1 MSRRE
6 ITAGKAVI
14 VVDLIDRATANFG
27 KITSKMMSAAN
38 AFKEIGRMS
47 AGGAILSGLVSR
59 NVINHFVEFEDQMLN
74 LTAKLGYFG
83 TLTVQQ
89 QANINNLRRT
99 ILDLGKSTSYTS
111 KEVADAAVS
120 LAQAGFSVT
129 EIRSSLKSVLDLAR
143 GTGYSLGETA
153 DMMANVVR
161 TFDMFKPGDGPAALA
176 ENMAT
181 VEHVASMMVKAT
193 RLGTVEIQDLRES
206 LKYAAGSANNLG
218 GSLPVVLGLLVQMSE
233 SGLKASLAG
242 TSMNTAFLNLI
253 QNMKALKDEV
263 PGFNV
268 FEDAMGK
275 VDFQKTFKSLMDA
288 TKNMS
293 RIKKTQLFQDIF
305 NIRGARMISSV
316 QEMERVE
323 YFIREIAGA
332 GQEAAQSSAMMESGL
347 GGAIRRLT
355 SAFDNLKIA
364 WGYTFRDGATAI
376 ANFGTV
382 AVSYLADI
390 THKYKGFIAALIV
403 SPAIFAAI
411 AVAGFSLSFVLSR
424 LTYVVAGLS
433 AAFRGLRSMGGLMAS
448 SVMKTG
454 SMLGGMFDGR
464 GIKAAAI
471 KRQAEKVAKLQSKIQ
486 ASVAKAQAK
495 KTPASREK
503 ALAKVYAS
511 KGMANMK
518 AAQQELARM
527 TNRKPS
533 MLAKAGN
540 FLSGIGKKASALNTV
555 RKERAEIKSQ
565 IKLEGILQKKNLA
578 KTIKDQR
585 AITANN
591 GRVME
596 HLSKFQMYE
605 ARRVKNNKTLLALIS
620 KQSMLQKEMN
630 SAKALELTIEKAY
643 DKLYKVRQQLASAPG
658 PINQIS
664 GAAAGKRTPLTQEK
678 LRQMEAARQK
688 QILALKQREA
698 KLAGFINRNQ
708 QVAAFKRAHAEKQI
722 ARVQQVAAKVSGA
735 SGTLGRR
742 AQVQRAQVHTATKLS
757 QIELKRA
764 RAARGAAGMAQLQQS
779 TKRVGAAQ
787 RALSGASYMK
797 TLFSGA
803 SMGKTFAAMGKGVST
818 LFQLFKAFGMVTVS
832 ISRFVF
838 SWNAVGLVLNALLL
852 FGDKIQPIRKA
863 FADLMAGFSA
873 GFAELGKI
881 ATYAAPAIDLF
892 RLAFEAF
899 VKGETGIGI
908 TALTTG
914 LQGLVGIVA
923 NQLSA
928 AWNAF
933 ASKVASVWLTIKQIG
948 TLIWNVISSMIQG
961 ITSLGATALE
971 PIINAFSGKS
981 AGGEGLM
988 SGLFTIAVAFDNFVT
1003 EFAITIQ
1010 TLVRWG
1016 YEFQKGLG
1024 DKLGNTLRAMG
1035 STGAAAAMLV
1045 GDGNATKNIE
1055 GVNKRI
1061 EELNTERAARQ
1072 KNLQEVFNTFSQEIV
1087 KAREE
1092 AVKKLNQGSF
1102 NIQGA
1107 MQNTFDELSLNLD
1120 SSQYMK
1126 QIQQQAQQAAS
1137 TNVPSVPSTA
1147 LPTEIKQ
1154 FQLKLE
1160 AVVGSIGAASKSR
1173 FMVDTP
1179 KMIDQQKLT
1188 NDKLDELI
1196 NTVKTNTF

>member
-143 GTGYSLGETA
+143 GTGYALGETA

-253 QNMKALKDEV
+253 QNMKALKNEV

-332 GQEAAQSSAMMESGL
+332 GQEAAQSSATMESGL

-503 ALAKVYAS
+503 ALAKVQAS

-518 AAQQELARM
+518 AAQAELVRM
-527 TNRKPS
+527 RQ
-533 MLAKAGN
+533 AKG
-540 FLSGIGKKASALNTV
+540 FGIVSGIKNTAQAVGQKASFVSQTFQEKRFYKGREQLYRKHAAL
-555 RKERAEIKSQ
+555 
-565 IKLEGILQKKNLA
+565 
-578 KTIKDQR
+578 
-585 AITANN
+585 
-591 GRVME
+591 
-596 HLSKFQMYE
+596 
-605 ARRVKNNKTLLALIS
+605 
-620 KQSMLQKEMN
+620 MLK
-630 SAKALELTIEKAY
+630 
-643 DKLYKVRQQLASAPG
+643 RQQYYTRMGQMIQARGVGSPMAAYASA
-658 PINQIS
+658 
-664 GAAAGKRTPLTQEK
+664 
-678 LRQMEAARQK
+678 
-688 QILALKQREA
+688 A
-698 KLAGFINRNQ
+698 K
-708 QVAAFKRAHAEKQI
+708 
-722 ARVQQVAAKVSGA
+722 
-735 SGTLGRR
+735 
-742 AQVQRAQVHTATKLS
+742 
-757 QIELKRA
+757 A
-764 RAARGAAGMAQLQQS
+764 RAARANSLRKAGNAANMA
-779 TKRVGAAQ
+779 K
-787 RALSGASYMK
+787 GASYMK

-818 LFQLFKAFGMVTVS
+818 LYQLFKAFGMVTVS

-899 VKGETGIGI
+899 VKGESGIGI

-988 SGLFTIAVAFDNFVT
+988 TGLFTIAVAFDNFVT

-1024 DKLGNTLRAMG
+1024 DKLGNALRAMG
-1035 STGAAAAMLV
+1035 STGAAAAMLI
-1045 GDGNATKNIE
+1045 GDGNAGKNIE

-1061 EELNTERAARQ
+1061 EELNQERAARQ

-1126 QIQQQAQQAAS
+1126 QIQQQAQQAAA